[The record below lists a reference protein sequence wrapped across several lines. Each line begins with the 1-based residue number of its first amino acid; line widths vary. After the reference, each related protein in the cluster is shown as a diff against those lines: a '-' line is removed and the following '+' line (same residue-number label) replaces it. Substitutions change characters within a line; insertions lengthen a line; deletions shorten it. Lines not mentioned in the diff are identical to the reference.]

1 MTDRTVHWVCTD
13 RGMMASNAAALAS
26 VGWRWTALEIQPSHA
41 AIRDYVHACRTVN
54 AHGANR
60 WWMLGAL
67 IGREDCENCTT
78 VAGRLLGVH
87 TAWPDRLRNIAASIN
102 T

>member
-1 MTDRTVHWVCTD
+1 MIDRTVHWVCTD
-13 RGMMASNAAALAS
+13 TGVMASSAAALAQ
-26 VGWRWTALEIQPSHA
+26 VGWRWTACAVKPSHA
-41 AIRDYVHACRTVN
+41 AIRDYVRACGTVN
-54 AHGANR
+54 AHDANR

-78 VAGRLLGVH
+78 VASRLVGERV
-87 TAWPDRLRNIAASIN
+87 AWPDRLRNIIENIN